1 MITIY
6 LLNAK
11 PKKERVKKIKCDEC
25 GKYIKETRI
34 QLHKARH
41 NPEPDFIL
49 VQVAFKGRLLTYQHN
64 NQENGIDIETYMDI
78 IKEKIVNVIR
88 NALNLHKN
96 IKINLEMECE
106 FMKLESEDF
115 TMIHKFQLTNVI
127 LREEDDFWRDIG
139 INKKLYLFQDVMN
152 YKKKNLDGL

>member
-1 MITIY
+1 M
-6 LLNAK
+6 
-11 PKKERVKKIKCDEC
+11 D
-25 GKYIKETRI
+25 
-34 QLHKARH
+34 
-41 NPEPDFIL
+41 
-49 VQVAFKGRLLTYQHN
+49 
-64 NQENGIDIETYMDI
+64 QENGIDIETYMDI